1 MNPDSLGQARDLC
14 PIPLPS
20 IPWAEGDAPAHENLD
35 LNEYAVLVLK
45 LRRCRTFRADLL
57 HKLQLIMRAAG
68 GYGRG
73 GQIRAARRL
82 KVNRHTLRRWLSWK
96 AAPKTRQGFERIDDA
111 YDLAIRELVKEK
123 CRKKKRRSAGPCA
136 RP

>member
-45 LRRCRTFRADLL
+45 PRPCRTFRADLL
-57 HKLQLIMRAAG
+57 PKLQLIMRAPG
-68 GYGRG
+68 RYGRG
-73 GQIRAARRL
+73 GQIRAPSRR
-82 KVNRHTLRRWLSWK
+82 KVHRHTLRRWLSWK
-96 AAPKTRQGFERIDDA
+96 AAP
-111 YDLAIRELVKEK
+111 
-123 CRKKKRRSAGPCA
+123 
-136 RP
+136 